1 MKKKEIINLLKTDLD
16 LYNTMILNDA
26 KFIKD
31 CNGRVSQEFEEI
43 SFGRQCISTYLTR
56 LLEIIED

>member
-1 MKKKEIINLLKTDLD
+1 MKKKDIVNLLKTDLD
-16 LYNTMILNDA
+16 LYSTMILNDA

-43 SFGRQCISTYLTR
+43 AYGRQCIHEYIKDVLK
-56 LLEIIED
+56 IIED